1 MVYSLFQNGP
11 ACTRL
16 PGSGSSKET
25 VLWYKSYCES
35 FEVSQCFYST
45 RTNLLCTMFSAAF
58 FVQVLLA
65 TAVFAIPSGKQRMAS
80 RRSRR
85 SEVTRQSKPVNLIAN
100 PQTTTV
106 TNASHVEYSEN
117 WAGAVLV
124 ASTATYKAVTGTFV
138 VPTPESTG
146 GSSEQCASAWVGIDG
161 DTCDTAILQ
170 TGVDFCVTGSS
181 VSYDGWYEFYPDSAD
196 DFSGISFSAGDS
208 VTVTATVISTTEGT
222 LTIENNTKGTTVS
235 KTVSSSSKLC
245 EYNAE
250 WIVEDFEECGST
262 CELVPFANFG
272 TVEFTGAEAT
282 TSSGTVTP
290 AAATLIDIEQ
300 SKVLTSVSLSGSSV
314 IVSYV

>member
-1 MVYSLFQNGP
+1 
-11 ACTRL
+11 
-16 PGSGSSKET
+16 
-25 VLWYKSYCES
+25 
-35 FEVSQCFYST
+35 
-45 RTNLLCTMFSAAF
+45 MFSAAF

-161 DTCDTAILQ
+161 DTCDSAILQ

-181 VSYDGWYEFYPDSAD
+181 VSYDGWYEFYVTWYEITFFSVDNNYILTHAGILTNLDSAD

>member
-1 MVYSLFQNGP
+1 
-11 ACTRL
+11 
-16 PGSGSSKET
+16 
-25 VLWYKSYCES
+25 
-35 FEVSQCFYST
+35 
-45 RTNLLCTMFSAAF
+45 MFSVAF
-58 FVQVLLA
+58 FVQALLA

-85 SEVTRQSKPVNLIAN
+85 SNVTRQSKPVNLITN

-124 ASTATYKAVTGTFV
+124 ASTATYKAVTGTFI

-161 DTCDTAILQ
+161 DTCDSAILQ

-181 VSYDGWYEFYPDSAD
+181 VSYDGWYEFYVTWYEITFFSVDNNFTLTYTGILTDSDSAD

-222 LTIENNTKGTTVS
+222 LTIENNSKGTTVS
-235 KTVSSSSKLC
+235 TTVSSSSKLC

>member
-1 MVYSLFQNGP
+1 
-11 ACTRL
+11 
-16 PGSGSSKET
+16 
-25 VLWYKSYCES
+25 
-35 FEVSQCFYST
+35 
-45 RTNLLCTMFSAAF
+45 MFSAAF

-106 TNASHVEYSEN
+106 TNTSHVEYSEN

-161 DTCDTAILQ
+161 DTCDSAILQ

-181 VSYDGWYEFYPDSAD
+181 VSYDGWYEFYVTWYEITFFSVDNNYILTHAGILTNLDSAD

>member
-1 MVYSLFQNGP
+1 ML
-11 ACTRL
+11 
-16 PGSGSSKET
+16 
-25 VLWYKSYCES
+25 
-35 FEVSQCFYST
+35 
-45 RTNLLCTMFSAAF
+45 SAAF
-58 FVQVLLA
+58 LVQALLA
-65 TAVFAIPSGKQRMAS
+65 TAAFAIPSGKERMAS

-85 SEVTRQSKPVNLIAN
+85 SDVTRQSKPVNLITN
-100 PQTTTV
+100 PQTTNV
-106 TNASHVEYSEN
+106 SHVEYSEN

-124 ASTATYKAVTGTFV
+124 ASTATYKAVTGTFT
-138 VPTPESTG
+138 VPTPKSTG

-161 DTCDTAILQ
+161 DTCDSAILQ

-181 VSYDGWYEFYPDSAD
+181 VSYDGWYEFYPDFAD

-222 LTIENNTKGTTVS
+222 LTIENNSKGTTVS
-235 KTVSSSSKLC
+235 TTVSSSSKLC

-300 SKVLTSVSLSGSSV
+300 NSVLTSVSVSGSSV
-314 IVSYV
+314 TVSYV